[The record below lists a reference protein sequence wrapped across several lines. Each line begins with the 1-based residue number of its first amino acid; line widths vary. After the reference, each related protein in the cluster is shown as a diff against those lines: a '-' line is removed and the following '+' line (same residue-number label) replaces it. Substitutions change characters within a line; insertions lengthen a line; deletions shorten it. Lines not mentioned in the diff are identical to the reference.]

1 MNGYNLDDLRNAIRL
16 ISLAEVALRLVP
28 VDIWEI
34 ADAADQLSDIQ
45 SQLIAFIP
53 PWCGQ
58 A

>member
-16 ISLAEVALRLVP
+16 ISLAEVALRLAP
-28 VDIWEI
+28 MDIAEI
-34 ADAADQLSDIQ
+34 ADIADHLSDIQ